1 MNPLQ
6 EARPGLLHLG
16 RHTNRKAGMGESLL
30 LLDRLFRFLLYDAL
44 EFVRTGEGTGRI
56 MLVL

>member
-1 MNPLQ
+1 MELL
-6 EARPGLLHLG
+6 EAFG
-16 RHTNRKAGMGESLL
+16 LL

-56 MLVL
+56 VLIL